1 MALHVRSGSTLVLAR
16 HGETEWS
23 IASKHTSTTDVPLT
37 DAGRRDAERLGRR
50 LAGRAFALALASPRS
65 RARETA
71 ELAGLAAE
79 AEEDLVE
86 IDYGGYEGL
95 TTPEIREQNPGWSV
109 WREAAPGG
117 EAVERAG
124 ERADRVIE
132 RALAAD
138 GDVVVV
144 AHGHLLRVIGA
155 RWLGLEARHGGNLG
169 LDTGSYSE
177 LGFERERRVI
187 WLWNDTAHLR

>member
-1 MALHVRSGSTLVLAR
+1 MALHLRSGSTLVLVR

-23 IASKHTSTTDVPLT
+23 VSSKHTSVTDVPLT
-37 DAGRRDAERLGRR
+37 DAGRRDAERLGAR
-50 LAGRAFALALASPRS
+50 LAGREFALALASPRD

-79 AEEDLVE
+79 VDENLVE
-86 IDYGGYEGL
+86 IDYGSYEGL
-95 TTPEIREQNPGWSV
+95 TTPQIREQNPGWSA

-117 EAVERAG
+117 ESVEQAG

-132 RALAAD
+132 RVLAAE

-144 AHGHLLRVIGA
+144 AHGHFLRVIGA
-155 RWLGLEARHGGNLG
+155 RWLGLSPTYGGNLG

-187 WLWNDTAHLR
+187 WLWNDTSHLR

>member
-1 MALHVRSGSTLVLAR
+1 MALHVRSGSTLVLVR

-23 IASKHTSTTDVPLT
+23 VSSQHTSVTDIPLT
-37 DAGRRDAERLGRR
+37 DAGRRDAGRLGAR
-50 LAGRAFALALASPRS
+50 LAGREFALALASPRD

-79 AEEDLVE
+79 VDENLVE
-86 IDYGGYEGL
+86 IDYGTYEGL
-95 TTPEIREQNPGWSV
+95 TTPQIREQNPGWSA

-117 EAVERAG
+117 ESVEQAG

-132 RALAAD
+132 RALAAE

-144 AHGHLLRVIGA
+144 AHGHFLRVIGA
-155 RWLGLEARHGGNLG
+155 RWLGLSATYGGNLG

-187 WLWNDTAHLR
+187 WLWNDTSHLR